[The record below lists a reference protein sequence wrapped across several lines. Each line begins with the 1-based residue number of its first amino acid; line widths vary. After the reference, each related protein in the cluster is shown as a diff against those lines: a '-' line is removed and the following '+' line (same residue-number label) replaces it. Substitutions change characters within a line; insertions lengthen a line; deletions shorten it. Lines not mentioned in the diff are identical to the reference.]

1 MFNERKAAQCAA
13 YLLQQAPQQ
22 RMSHLKL
29 MKLLYL
35 AEREAIGRF
44 GLPMI
49 GDRLVSMPHGPVL
62 SMTLNLMDGDVESQP
77 GGWEDW
83 ISDKENHEVALRRAV
98 QPQDLDALSPADLEV
113 LDEVWRRFGALDK
126 WALRDWTHQHCAEWQ
141 DPHGSSLPITYA
153 SLAQALGYDKEQA
166 QALAQ
171 HIDEQ
176 RNLDRLL
183 ATL

>member
-1 MFNERKAAQCAA
+1 MFNQHKAAQCAA

-62 SMTLNLMDGDVESQP
+62 SSA
-77 GGWEDW
+77 GGREDW
-83 ISDKENHEVALRRAV
+83 ISNKENHEVALRRSP
-98 QPQDLDALSPADLEV
+98 QPHELDALSPADLEV

-126 WALRDWTHQHCAEWQ
+126 RTLQDWMRQHCAEWQ
-141 DPHGSSLPITYA
+141 DPQGLSLPIAYA
-153 SLAQALGYDKEQA
+153 SLAQELGYDKEQA

-176 RNLDRLL
+176 RALDRLL